1 MVFFV
6 LLIAIWEAIYRF
18 HFWPGFLF
26 PSPFSVTLALIDG
39 FNDKTFLIAII
50 ASLRRILIGYLIALM
65 LGVMIG
71 LLLGKYKIFD
81 ETIGSF
87 IVGLQAIP
95 SIAWLPL
102 ALLWFGLND
111 KAIIFIVFLSAG
123 LIMIISTD
131 AGVKGVPPILL
142 RAAKTMGAN
151 DMQIFKDVVLPAS
164 IPSIVSGMRL
174 AWAFAWRGL
183 VAGELLASNTG
194 LGQVLMMGR
203 NMGDMR
209 QVISVMI
216 IIAMIGLLTDGL
228 FFKKMERNIR
238 RKWGLESR

>member
-1 MVFFV
+1 
-6 LLIAIWEAIYRF
+6 LIAIWEVIYKL
-18 HFWPGFLF
+18 HFWPDFLF
-26 PSPFSVTLALIDG
+26 PSPFSVTLALFNG
-39 FNDKTFLIAII
+39 FSDKTFLIAII
-50 ASLRRILIGYLIALM
+50 ASMRRILLGYLIALII
-65 LGVMIG
+65 GITIG

-81 ETIGSF
+81 ETVGSF

-102 ALLWFGLND
+102 ALLWFGLNE

-123 LIMIISTD
+123 LIMIINTD
-131 AGVKGVPPILL
+131 AGVKGVSPLLL
-142 RAAKTMGAN
+142 RAAKTMGAG
-151 DMQIFKDVVLPAS
+151 DFQIFKEVVLPAS
-164 IPSIVSGMRL
+164 VPSIVSGMRL

-216 IIAMIGLLTDGL
+216 IIGTVGLLTDGF
-228 FFKKMERNIR
+228 FFKRVEKNIR
-238 RKWGLESR
+238 KKWGLESR

>member
-6 LLIAIWEAIYRF
+6 LLIAIWEAIYRL
-18 HFWPGFLF
+18 HFWPSFLF

-39 FNDKTFLIAII
+39 FSDKTFLIAII
-50 ASLRRILIGYLIALM
+50 ASSRRILIGYLIALI
-65 LGVMIG
+65 LGVMMG

-123 LIMIISTD
+123 LIMIINTD

-151 DMQIFKDVVLPAS
+151 DIQIFKDVVLPAS

-216 IIAMIGLLTDGL
+216 IIGTVGLLTDGF
-228 FFKKMERNIR
+228 FFKRIERNIR
-238 RKWGLESR
+238 KKWGLESR